1 MGSGWI
7 SNLSPFL
14 SLSSSLAKKGTG
26 SKSNLTPF
34 AARVAP
40 FAVFMV
46 LLALQPALATAFDE
60 RTVVAFRGVAAAGV
74 LAVFWSAYR
83 ELREPVSSTAADW
96 MAAAAAGFAV
106 AMLWIV
112 LDADWAWMGE
122 RAAGFAPVRSDGS
135 LDLGMLALRL
145 FGFVLVVP
153 VMEELFWRSFLMRWI
168 ERRDFLAVDP
178 RAVGLAALVLS
189 SAVFALAHNAWAS
202 ALVAGLVFGTIY
214 RRSGNLRLSILSHAI
229 SNATLGGYIIANNDW
244 SLW

>member
-1 MGSGWI
+1 M
-7 SNLSPFL
+7 L
-14 SLSSSLAKKGTG
+14 
-26 SKSNLTPF
+26 
-34 AARVAP
+34 
-40 FAVFMV
+40 
-46 LLALQPALATAFDE
+46 LLALQPAMAPSADE
-60 RTVVAFRGVAAAGV
+60 RWLVVFRGVAAAAV
-74 LAVFWSAYR
+74 LGIFWNAYR
-83 ELREPVSSTAADW
+83 ELREPASATAGDW
-96 MAAAAAGFAV
+96 AVAAVAGFAV

-122 RAAGFAPVRSDGS
+122 RAAGFAPVRTDGS
-135 LDLGMLALRL
+135 LDPVMLALRL

-178 RAVGLAALVLS
+178 RAVGVAALLLS
-189 SAVFALAHNAWAS
+189 SAVFALAHHAWLS
-202 ALVAGLVFGTIY
+202 AMVAGVVFGTIY